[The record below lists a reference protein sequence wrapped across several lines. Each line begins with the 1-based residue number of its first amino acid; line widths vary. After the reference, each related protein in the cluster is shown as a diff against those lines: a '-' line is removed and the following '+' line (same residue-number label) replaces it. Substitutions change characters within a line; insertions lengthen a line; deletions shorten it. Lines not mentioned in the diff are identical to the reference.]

1 MAPPVSERG
10 LKSVVWRKI
19 KTAVFDDCR
28 KEGEWKIMLLD
39 EFTTKLLSSCCK
51 MTDLLEE
58 GITVIENI
66 YKNREPVRQMKALYF
81 ISPTPKVSI
90 PRLERVFLSCDR
102 VRAFHVQDS
111 LNSCNFPAFFFFP
124 YVHTCVQVPTEAL
137 RRGYWIPCH

>member
-1 MAPPVSERG
+1 MAPPVTERG

-81 ISPTPKVSI
+81 ISPTSKVSI
-90 PRLERVFLSCDR
+90 SSLEREFLGWSIAHT
-102 VRAFHVQDS
+102 VSAFLHV
-111 LNSCNFPAFFFFP
+111 
-124 YVHTCVQVPTEAL
+124 YTCVQVQIKS
-137 RRGYWIPCH
+137 RRGYWIPCN